1 MKMKA
6 IRMLGTLAMT
16 AAVAMVVGACSSDD
30 NLVDNG
36 ADNGST
42 AARSVTVTVGAGI
55 ADDAATRSA
64 VVNGTDAETGKP
76 TRTLKFTAGDKLYVH
91 CKIDNK
97 NYKSGML
104 TMVGEPTNDGK
115 NATFSGEMT
124 AYKKYNEFIEND
136 DYDFGED
143 PLDGTTATLVH
154 EGMKSKEE
162 SEEDADYY
170 ISING
175 GKIYFSKTYAND
187 VETLMTKR
195 LQVTGDYV
203 SGSGYT
209 LTAGAIFNCT
219 FTGLEAETDY
229 LLRLHYPVGNG
240 YYSGTTFCNFTTDEN
255 GTGTVAFTPD
265 YTDNRSWEINLSK
278 YANNNT
284 IVVGTISLGERA
296 FEAGKVYNLRR
307 HWNGEA
313 FEKTIPLETVSSA
326 ITVPDGYTL
335 TGELKSKVKI
345 SIADG
350 ATVTLAGVTIDGM
363 TLNSEDSWDYNW
375 AGLTCLG
382 NAHIVLNGENTVT
395 SFYSDYPGIQ
405 AGPKGTT
412 LTISGS
418 GKLTAKGKN
427 YGAGIG
433 GGYFTCGDITISGG
447 DITASSLFG
456 AGIGSGV
463 GNTNTCGAITI
474 NGGTVTASSNEGACI
489 GSGQQG
495 TCGDIT
501 ISAYKVMAEST
512 SSGVGIGCGEKGHC
526 GDITISAGEDFV
538 SLTAKK
544 GSTAHRPIGLYGNDD
559 EHECGKITLFGT
571 VIYDPNDTQNGKDD
585 KEYNCDDVGMNW
597 ESKYNTWIFKPDW

>member
-382 NAHIVLNGENTVT
+382 NANIVLNGENTVT
-395 SFYSDYPGIQ
+395 TFYGESPGIQ
-405 AGPKGTT
+405 AGPDDTT

-418 GKLTAKGKN
+418 GKLTAKGN
-427 YGAGIG
+427 ILSAGIG
-433 GGYFTCGDITISGG
+433 GGILNCGDINISGG
-447 DITASSLFG
+447 EITVSSQFG
-456 AGIGSGV
+456 AGIGSGYERE
-463 GNTNTCGAITI
+463 CGDITI

-495 TCGDIT
+495 TCGAIT
-501 ISAYKVMAEST
+501 ITGCTVTATNNDTGAA
-512 SSGVGIGCGEKGHC
+512 IGCGEWGNC
-526 GDITISAGEDFV
+526 GDITIDKGNEDYINV
-538 SLTAKK
+538 KAETVDKAK
-544 GSTAHRPIGLYGNDD
+544 PIGLSSNNSQ
-559 EHECGKITLFGT
+559 CGKITIGDRVL
-571 VIYDPNDTQNGKDD
+571 YDPDD
-585 KEYNCDDVGMNW
+585 PDSDYDIRSLMGDGFGLHVN
-597 ESKYNTWIFKPDW
+597 ESEDKVWYVKSFWD

>member
-1 MKMKA
+1 MSIKQLKDY
-6 IRMLGTLAMT
+6 GLALART

-30 NLVDNG
+30 NMVDNG
-36 ADNGST
+36 AADGAT

-64 VVNGTDAETGKP
+64 VVNGTDAQTGKP
-76 TRTLKFTAGDKLYVH
+76 THTLKFTSSDRLYVH
-91 CKIDNK
+91 KEVDNG
-97 NYKSGML
+97 YVAGML
-104 TMVGEPTNDGK
+104 TMVGSPTNDGK
-115 NATFSGEMT
+115 NATFTGEVK
-124 AYKKYNEFIEND
+124 AYYFNATEMAYN
-136 DYDFGED
+136 FGAD
-143 PLDGTTATLVH
+143 PLEGTTATLVH
-154 EGMKSKEE
+154 NGLTVYDYSFFDGDIEFE
-162 SEEDADYY
+162 S
-170 ISING
+170 S
-175 GKIYFSKTYAND
+175 YAND
-187 VETLMTKR
+187 VETLMTNWLK
-195 LQVTGDYV
+195 VTGYYAE
-203 SGSGYT
+203 GGYT
-209 LTAGAIFNCT
+209 LASNEAIINCT
-219 FTGLEAETDY
+219 VTGLAASKGYQCSLYAED
-229 LLRLHYPVGNG
+229 RSVG
-240 YYSGTTFCNFTTDEN
+240 SFPFTTDADGN
-255 GTGTVAFTPD
+255 GCIAFSTVYKPGEHDWELKFKEVNNQMVVEVGE
-265 YTDNRSWEINLSK
+265 DNNYFAS
-278 YANNNT
+278 
-284 IVVGTISLGERA
+284 ISLGHGTLDE
-296 FEAGKVYNLRR
+296 GKIYNVSR
-307 HWNGEA
+307 HWTGTA
-313 FEKTIPLETVSSA
+313 FSKTIDLATINRNLLVGS
-326 ITVPDGYTL
+326 GMTL
-335 TGELKSKVKI
+335 TGELATPVKI
-345 SIADG
+345 SIAAG
-350 ATVTLAGVTIDGM
+350 ATVTLAGVTIDG
-363 TLNSEDSWDYNW
+363 EDSWDYNW

-474 NGGTVTASSNEGACI
+474 NGGTVTASSLIGAGI

>member
-6 IRMLGTLAMT
+6 IRMLGKLAMT

-64 VVNGTDAETGKP
+64 VVNGTDAQTGKP
-76 TRTLKFTAGDKLYVH
+76 THTLKFTAGDKLYVH
-91 CKIDNK
+91 CKINYN

-124 AYKKYNEFIEND
+124 AYKKDIVFIEND

-154 EGMKSKEE
+154 EGMKSTEE

-170 ISING
+170 FNIDG

-240 YYSGTTFCNFTTDEN
+240 YYSGTTYCEFTTDKN
-255 GTGTVAFTPD
+255 GTGTGAFTPV
-265 YTDNRSWEINLSK
+265 YTDNMSWEIDILKS
-278 YANNNT
+278 NNT
-284 IVVGTISLGERA
+284 VGIIDLGTRA
-296 FEAGKVYNLRR
+296 FEAGKIYNVSR
-307 HWNGEA
+307 HWTGTA
-313 FEKTIPLETVSSA
+313 FSKTIDLATIAHHLLVGS
-326 ITVPDGYTL
+326 GMTL

-345 SIADG
+345 SIANG
-350 ATVTLAGVTIDGM
+350 ATVTLAGVTIDE
-363 TLNSEDSWDYNW
+363 EDSWEYNW

-382 NAHIVLNGENTVT
+382 NANIVLNGENTVT
-395 SFYSDYPGIQ
+395 TFSDDYPGIQ
-405 AGPKGTT
+405 AGPEGTK

-427 YGAGIG
+427 NGAGIG
-433 GGYFTCGDITISGG
+433 GGILNCGDITISGG
-447 DITASSLFG
+447 TVTASSLSG
-456 AGIGSGV
+456 AGIGSGYI
-463 GNTNTCGAITI
+463 GTCGAITI
-474 NGGTVTASSNEGACI
+474 TGCTVTATNNEKGA
-489 GSGQQG
+489 
-495 TCGDIT
+495 
-501 ISAYKVMAEST
+501 A
-512 SSGVGIGCGEKGHC
+512 IGCGEDGHC
-526 GDITISAGEDFV
+526 GDITIDKGKKNYINVKAETVDE
-538 SLTAKK
+538 AK
-544 GSTAHRPIGLYGNDD
+544 PIGLSSHNSQ
-559 EHECGKITLFGT
+559 CGKITIGGCNLYEPGDDYYYDIRSLDGFGLK
-571 VIYDPNDTQNGKDD
+571 VNESED
-585 KEYNCDDVGMNW
+585 KVWYVK
-597 ESKYNTWIFKPDW
+597 SF